1 MNNIGNIIRT
11 ERMRQNL
18 TCRELGKLSGTSAAT
33 VNRIENGKRKPKL
46 KTARK
51 ILAALGLEVMPITE
65 KRKEPNAEIVNPN
78 GLIPTL
84 ENAIMLTNGT
94 DPYSVGM
101 KNGMIYALSLI
112 TGRAPVYDESLKG
125 EN

>member
-33 VNRIENGKRKPKL
+33 VSRLENSKREPKL
-46 KTARK
+46 KTAGK
-51 ILAALGLEVMPITE
+51 ILAALGLEEMPITE
-65 KRKEPNAEIVNPN
+65 KYKEPNAEIVTPN

-112 TGRAPVYDESLKG
+112 TGRVPVYDESLKG